1 MFFEN
6 DNMDELDKMLM
17 MLEAERVEK
26 KVREDFKDYTKKHT
40 PVILPVGA

>member
-1 MFFEN
+1 MFTN

>member
-1 MFFEN
+1 MFTN

-26 KVREDFKDYTKKHT
+26 KMRDDFKDYTKKHT

>member
-1 MFFEN
+1 MFTN

-40 PVILPVGA
+40 PVVLPVGA

>member
-1 MFFEN
+1 MFTN

-26 KVREDFKDYTKKHT
+26 KMREDFKDYTKKHT

>member
-6 DNMDELDKMLM
+6 DKMDELDKMLA
-17 MLEAERVEK
+17 MLEAERVENK
-26 KVREDFKDYTKKHT
+26 MRENFKNYSTEHT

>member
-1 MFFEN
+1 MFTN
-6 DNMDELDKMLM
+6 NNMDELDKMLM

>member
-1 MFFEN
+1 MFFDN
-6 DNMDELDKMLM
+6 DKMDDLDKMLA

>member
-1 MFFEN
+1 MFTN

-26 KVREDFKDYTKKHT
+26 KMREDFKDYSEEHT